1 MTHAGYHQWMVLD
14 ADNVMPYLLLYF
26 VQKARSIVGGGSMKE
41 SKQKKPKIK
50 SSYKEQRRRILA
62 KLSEYEPGTV
72 EYSKVLVQLH
82 SLEES
87 NKTRGERRL
96 SADTAVKSGVSLL
109 STGALIAFERNN
121 VITTKLL
128 SMIPKIRL

>member
-1 MTHAGYHQWMVLD
+1 
-14 ADNVMPYLLLYF
+14 
-26 VQKARSIVGGGSMKE
+26 MKE

-62 KLSEYEPGTV
+62 KLSEYEPGTA
-72 EYSKVLVQLH
+72 EYSKVLIQLH